1 MAARQP
7 RSTLPHPN
15 TARFRR
21 MGDAPIGTPRR
32 MGREADP
39 AYPYGETLQ

>member
-1 MAARQP
+1 
-7 RSTLPHPN
+7 
-15 TARFRR
+15 
-21 MGDAPIGTPRR
+21 MGDATIGTPRR